1 MDQSVLYH
9 WHEDF
14 REEAKVLAEVLT
26 VDPSQ
31 ASALFL
37 SCICM
42 WERALFRTWLK
53 LFLHAF
59 MCGDVSTTW
68 VRGDVFVIESFVRS
82 RELFRTWWVL
92 GSFVRAGT
100 YLGLQSLMIFDFCG
114 SCLWKFSLEVFVGT
128 CHWKRDLEF
137 VVGSCWWE
145 V

>member
-37 SCICM
+37 SCIFM

-68 VRGDVFVIESFVRS
+68 VRGDVFVIESFVCVES
-82 RELFRTWWVL
+82 FFGLGGFWVPL
-92 GSFVRAGT
+92 CVLA
-100 YLGLQSLMIFDFCG
+100 
-114 SCLWKFSLEVFVGT
+114 EVGI
-128 CHWKRDLEF
+128 R
-137 VVGSCWWE
+137 
-145 V
+145 

>member
-37 SCICM
+37 SCIFM

-68 VRGDVFVIESFVRS
+68 VRGDDAPFFCTLVGAVDGVQ
-82 RELFRTWWVL
+82 
-92 GSFVRAGT
+92 GGA
-100 YLGLQSLMIFDFCG
+100 IFD
-114 SCLWKFSLEVFVGT
+114 S
-128 CHWKRDLEF
+128 RDGWR
-137 VVGSCWWE
+137 VSARGVHDA
-145 V
+145 

>member
-37 SCICM
+37 SCIFM

-82 RELFRTWWVL
+82 RELFQTWWVL
-92 GSFVRAGT
+92 GSSVRYGR
-100 YLGLQSLMIFDFCG
+100 GWNSLWAVVGGKCR
-114 SCLWKFSLEVFVGT
+114 LEVVSFQ
-128 CHWKRDLEF
+128 R
-137 VVGSCWWE
+137 
-145 V
+145 